1 MTLIAALSR
10 SELIQPRL
18 NINNR
23 VSMRKM
29 VTKLLRYLKTNT
41 VAYHA
46 RAVHLICSLDSGT
59 TESHVESV
67 IAQTM
72 ASPESRNV
80 AEAYEAFGILWRL
93 SEDNTVPGFK
103 FKVPLMIVLE
113 TLKSTDPGLY
123 RIGETWMRCSL
134 KSYLR

>member
-1 MTLIAALSR
+1 VTLIAALSR

-29 VTKLLRYLKTNT
+29 VTKLLQYLKTDT

-46 RAVHLICSLDSGT
+46 RAVHLICSLDSGR

-93 SEDNTVPGFK
+93 SEDNAVPGFK